1 MNYEDQIREMAKA
14 IYKSGVAIDA
24 TDIAFGLYDTDTHF
38 HRMATKLYAAGYG
51 KVKQAVKETVRAI
64 YEEVEKIPYHNLSDE
79 EGRGYVL
86 AISAVLTALKKY
98 ESEED
103 ENENL

>member
-1 MNYEDQIREMAKA
+1 MNYEDQIREMAEIIIKTA
-14 IYKSGVAIDA
+14 HIRGFEYSAAAGI
-24 TDIAFGLYDTDTHF
+24 F
-38 HRMATKLYAAGYG
+38 AAGYG

-64 YEEVEKIPYHNLSDE
+64 YEEVEKIPHHNLSDE

-98 ESEED
+98 ESEVCD
-103 ENENL
+103 D